1 MKERIDENHSWVTD
15 DGVVHSSQTSVFPE
29 NSGEQGDAVTQLQKE
44 LQDKTGRD
52 RDTCSGAEA
61 IVHGLSIL
69 SQNIYRG
76 LCDKLKSN
84 EFVSI
89 ISVCDI
95 ICLCETWS
103 SINDC
108 FSLQGYEQ
116 INIPREVKGAC
127 FPFLQASPGSNFQ
140 FK

>member
-1 MKERIDENHSWVTD
+1 M
-15 DGVVHSSQTSVFPE
+15 
-29 NSGEQGDAVTQLQKE
+29 QKE
-44 LQDKTGRD
+44 LHDKVGRD
-52 RDTCSGAEA
+52 RDTLSGATHRTG
-61 IVHGLSIL
+61 HGLSIL
-69 SQNIYRG
+69 SWNICRR

-127 FPFLQASPGSNFQ
+127 LPFLQAFDVLSPGSNFE
-140 FK
+140 FKLIPR